1 MPDTGGPVGYHCQRR
16 EAKASAATFL
26 GQANVDRDAQ
36 FAALHDACM
45 ADLAIREAIEK
56 RAVAFVPDLPLED
69 RSRLAEAI
77 DDRVRRAMDRSGWS
91 DNQFFPLPFSLPL
104 CRKLE
109 FANVVA
115 ELARL
120 AHHRFQFRLGRYVA
134 RVNPEVGHARI
145 CADEP

>member
-1 MPDTGGPVGYHCQRR
+1 M
-16 EAKASAATFL
+16 

-91 DNQFFPLPFSLPL
+91 DNQFFPFPFSLPL

-120 AHHRFQFRLGRYVA
+120 AHHRLQFRLGRYVA

-145 CADEP
+145 CAYEP